1 MRYLPHGV
9 FSSGRV
15 LSLRAAA
22 YALLK
27 GKGGLTVSEREAM
40 EPELK
45 RLVRRGIVRHLYKKG
60 VITRLEA
67 EKLLEE
73 GRL

>member
-9 FSSGRV
+9 FCSGGV
-15 LSLRAAA
+15 LSLRPAA

-60 VITRLEA
+60 VITRLET
-67 EKLLEE
+67 EKLLGE
-73 GRL
+73 GNL

>member
-1 MRYLPHGV
+1 MR
-9 FSSGRV
+9 
-15 LSLRAAA
+15 
-22 YALLK
+22 
-27 GKGGLTVSEREAM
+27 EQEAM

-45 RLVRRGIVRHLYKKG
+45 SLVRRGIVRHLHKKG

>member
-1 MRYLPHGV
+1 MR
-9 FSSGRV
+9 
-15 LSLRAAA
+15 
-22 YALLK
+22 
-27 GKGGLTVSEREAM
+27 EQEAM

-45 RLVRRGIVRHLYKKG
+45 RLVRRGIVRHLHKKG
-60 VITRLEA
+60 VIARLEA